1 MCDSKVFR
9 VLEKN
14 VKRVVQAGCLILIA
28 GILYFYSET
37 SEYTVSAAVTAEAVE
52 DTIAEVDTRVAV
64 PLREEQVAST
74 QAMAFLTS
82 EPMEPVGNEERE
94 ETEDRNIATESDHVS
109 ERELAGENIVH
120 EEMPES
126 DEEML
131 GEIGA
136 AVAAA
141 GLESE
146 YADFAISNVD
156 GYVNI
161 RDIPST
167 EGKKLG
173 KLYHG
178 AVAQILET
186 VGEDKDWFHILS
198 GSVEGYIK
206 AEYFLYGDA
215 AVEVIDQYVTRYA
228 VSRVTKLNVR
238 REASTSSGKIGYLS
252 LEEKAPILEDLGEWL
267 KIEYS
272 EGKSGYVYAAYV
284 QREEQFTYAI
294 SLEEERENA
303 RRLAELK
310 KREEEKAL
318 REQATEAT
326 EEQNE
331 TPEYIASVVIL
342 QDGLDV
348 GSQVLELAKQYL
360 GNKYVHGGSTLSG
373 GTDCSGFTSLL
384 YKEFGY
390 SLSRTPGGQLSS
402 DGNLVSIDEIR
413 VGDIVCYGKK
423 GGRCTHVAIYAG
435 DSQIIHSSTPKGG
448 VKYSDLYYDN
458 ILGIKRIG

>member
-1 MCDSKVFR
+1 M
-9 VLEKN
+9 
-14 VKRVVQAGCLILIA
+14 KRVIQAGCLLLLA
-28 GILYFYSET
+28 GIFYFYSET

-52 DTIAEVDTRVAV
+52 DSMTEADAKVAV
-64 PLREEQVAST
+64 PLREEQIAST
-74 QAMAFLTS
+74 QAMVFLTS
-82 EPMEPVGNEERE
+82 EPKVP
-94 ETEDRNIATESDHVS
+94 ES
-109 ERELAGENIVH
+109 ELSGENTVH
-120 EEMPES
+120 EEIPEAN
-126 DEEML
+126 EELM
-131 GEIGA
+131 GEVGA

-146 YADFAISNVD
+146 YADFAISNVT

-186 VGEDKDWFHILS
+186 VGEGKDWFHILS

-215 AVEVIDQYVTRYA
+215 AVEVIEQYVTRYA

-252 LEEKAPILEDLGEWL
+252 LEERAPILEDLGEWL

-310 KREEEKAL
+310 KREEEEKVL
-318 REQATEAT
+318 REQATESM
-326 EEQNE
+326 EVQNE
-331 TPEYIASVVIL
+331 TPEYIAPVVIL

-402 DGNLVSIDEIR
+402 DGSLVSIDEIR
-413 VGDIVCYGKK
+413 IGDIVCYGKK

-435 DSQIIHSSTPKGG
+435 DNQIIHSSTPKGG

>member
-1 MCDSKVFR
+1 M
-9 VLEKN
+9 
-14 VKRVVQAGCLILIA
+14 KRVVQAGCLILIA

-94 ETEDRNIATESDHVS
+94 ETEDAKDTEETEDRNIVTESAPVPES
-109 ERELAGENIVH
+109 ELAGENTVH
-120 EEMPES
+120 EEMPEAN
-126 DEEML
+126 EEIL

-238 REASTSSGKIGYLS
+238 KEASTSSGKIGYLS

-310 KREEEKAL
+310 KREEEEKAL

-402 DGNLVSIDEIR
+402 DGTLVSIDEIR

>member
-1 MCDSKVFR
+1 M
-9 VLEKN
+9 
-14 VKRVVQAGCLILIA
+14 KRVIQAGCLLLFA

-82 EPMEPVGNEERE
+82 EPMEPVGNEETE
-94 ETEDRNIATESDHVS
+94 ETEDRNIVTERDRVS
-109 ERELAGENIVH
+109 ESGLAGENTVH

-126 DEEML
+126 DEEIL

-136 AVAAA
+136 AVVAA
-141 GLESE
+141 GLENE

-215 AVEVIDQYVTRYA
+215 AVEMIDQYVTRYA

-238 REASTSSGKIGYLS
+238 KEATTDSRKIGYLS

-284 QREEQFTYAI
+284 QREEQFTCAI

-310 KREEEKAL
+310 KREEEEKAL
-318 REQATEAT
+318 REQATESK

-331 TPEYIASVVIL
+331 TPQYVAPVVIL
-342 QDGLDV
+342 QDGSEL

-402 DGNLVSIDEIR
+402 DGTLVSIDEIR

-435 DSQIIHSSTPKGG
+435 DNQIIHSSTPKGG
-448 VKYSDLYYDN
+448 VKFSDLYYDN